1 MNDKARLAQLEA
13 LLVVMLQRQDKLE
26 AVVAE
31 LQAERD
37 LVEQR
42 LQRLESLVEAQQA
55 NQLANTAASVN
66 QPQQEFRNTQQTL
79 SYLLDELQRTPRF
92 N

>member
-1 MNDKARLAQLEA
+1 MTDKTRLAQLEA
-13 LLVVMLQRQDKLE
+13 LLVLMLQRQDKLE
-26 AVVAE
+26 VMVAE

-42 LQRLESLVEAQQA
+42 LQLLEEFIEVQQHSTP
-55 NQLANTAASVN
+55 TAS
-66 QPQQEFRNTQQTL
+66 PQSEHRNTPQTL
-79 SYLLDELQRTPRF
+79 SYLLDELLRLPHY